1 MKRKRLLFA
10 AIALVAGALNINAQG
25 WTASEVGAGS
35 FYLYNVGAQG
45 YVVGGNNW
53 GTRATITTQGGI
65 LTTLVGSE
73 NAYEIQ
79 TSPTFNGRHLGYN
92 GFVDN
97 GDANQ
102 IWTFEAVEGES
113 NVYKLK
119 TSSGTYLFAD
129 AGATTTTVGADPGT
143 DYAKWKLVTRAN
155 RIADLAN
162 ASASNP
168 IDATFL
174 LTNPNFDR
182 NSNTGTWNGGV
193 ALGGN
198 NENYCAEKF
207 NTTFDVNQ
215 TVTDAP
221 KGKYV
226 LAFQGF
232 YRYGGH
238 GITPAGDARKAGTEQ
253 LNTKLYANDTEAP
266 LMSILD
272 EPNPAAGDAVYDG
285 VAYPNSM
292 SHASSCFSAGQ
303 YSTDMTFTVDANTI
317 KIGVKKTV
325 AVTNDWTIFDNCR
338 LTYYGAV
345 VDLSIYVENLATAV
359 ANAEALYDQLPTTEK
374 ADLQAV
380 VAEYNKTYTTA
391 DDYIAAI
398 GAIKAETEVAE
409 ALVAPYA
416 AWKETK
422 ATAESDFAGNTVVEA
437 IIADKGAIVEAAK
450 AAETITGAT
459 AELQAILDV
468 VGEYTVIKEYAQN
481 LYDVADYTENVDG
494 AHDALGTAITENSGT
509 YTTAEQF
516 TAATAALKA
525 AATTYAADADPKG
538 DAKFDLTFML
548 TNPDVTEYWDG
559 TWGVQP
565 EGWYNEQNGG
575 NFQVMA
581 NEEMGPGGEIFM
593 EYWSENAATNGFVLC
608 QKVTLPEGAYQMA
621 GRVGVRQYDAHGTTT
636 NVTFSANEV
645 DGTQIPFG
653 GLTDGSIEFINNAEQ
668 EVKIGLKAHAGNNT
682 RWMGINKI
690 HLYKIAPKAF
700 IIDEN
705 ATENII
711 AAGAGD
717 VKLTRTIKVGMNSV
731 VLPFQLT
738 AEDIVTLGGE
748 GAVAYTVT
756 EYANDN
762 LKLAEA
768 TTIQPNVPF
777 FLKATAAGTEFDFE
791 GKTIAAEV
799 PVVPVGDA
807 TLVGT
812 YAKIDAVPYDS
823 YILSGGKFYLVN
835 STVSLKP
842 TRAYITIAEPT
853 EVSALG
859 FTIEDA
865 TAIVGVESEVANSEV
880 YDIAGR
886 KVSAPVRGLYI
897 ANGKKVLVK

>member
-10 AIALVAGALNINAQG
+10 AIALVAGALNINAQ
-25 WTASEVGAGS
+25 TPSEVGAGS
-35 FYLYNVGAQG
+35 FYLYNVGAKG
-45 YVVGGNNW
+45 YIVAGNNW
-53 GTRATITTQGGI
+53 GTRASINPQGGI
-65 LTTLVGSE
+65 LTTFAASGDGYTIS
-73 NAYEIQ
+73 
-79 TSPTFNGRHLGYN
+79 TSPTFNGKYLG
-92 GFVDN
+92 VDGYVDQN
-97 GDANQ
+97 SVV
-102 IWTFEAVEGES
+102 WTFEAVVGEE
-113 NVYKLK
+113 NVYKMK
-119 TSSGTYLFAD
+119 KPSGEYLLAD
-129 AGATTTTVGADPGT
+129 AGATNTSFSTDPST

-182 NSNTGTWNGGV
+182 ESNTGTWNGGV
-193 ALGGN
+193 TLGGN
-198 NENYCAEKF
+198 NENFCAEKF
-207 NTTFDVNQ
+207 NTNFDVNQ

-238 GITPAGDARKAGTEQ
+238 GINPAGDARKNGTEQ

-272 EPNPAAGDAVYDG
+272 ETTAGGGSVYDG
-285 VAYPNSM
+285 IAYPNSM
-292 SHASSCFSAGQ
+292 TEASTAFSKGL
-303 YSTDMTFTVDANTI
+303 YSTDMTFTVDASTI

-325 AVTNDWTIFDNCR
+325 AVANDWTIFDNCR

-359 ANAEALYDQLPTTEK
+359 ANAEALYDKLPTTEK

-398 GAIKAETEVAE
+398 AAIKAETEVAE
-409 ALVAPYA
+409 PLVDPYA
-416 AWKETK
+416 AWLAAK

-450 AAETITGAT
+450 TPEAITAAT
-459 AELQAILDV
+459 ADLQAILDV
-468 VGEYTVIKEYAQN
+468 IGEYTVIKEYAQN

-509 YTTAEQF
+509 YATADEF
-516 TAATAALKA
+516 SAATAALKA
-525 AATTYAADADPKG
+525 AATTYAANAEPTG
-538 DAKFDLTFML
+538 DAKFNLTFML
-548 TNPDVTEYWDG
+548 TNPDLTGLPTWQKADGWATEEGDG
-559 TWGVQP
+559 
-565 EGWYNEQNGG
+565 NS
-575 NFQVMA
+575 QVMV
-581 NEEMGPGGEIFM
+581 NDEITNGDKSFFY
-593 EYWSENAATNGFVLC
+593 EYWSNPAKASNNFALYLNVDLAPGTYNMSCYAFAKDQYTSTQNA
-608 QKVTLPEGAYQMA
+608 
-621 GRVGVRQYDAHGTTT
+621 GVY
-636 NVTFSANEV
+636 FYAN
-645 DGTQIPFG
+645 DTQ
-653 GLTDGSIEFINNAEQ
+653 GSVVNSDILQPAAIEFVNTETQN
-668 EVKIGLKAHAGNNT
+668 VKVGLKTITGNTYN
-682 RWMGINKI
+682 WMGIGYVE
-690 HLYKIAPKAF
+690 LYKVAPKAF
-700 IIDEN
+700 VISEN
-705 ATENII
+705 ETYDNTQE
-711 AAGAGD
+711 GAGD
-717 VKLTRTIKVGMNSV
+717 VELTRTIKEGVNSV
-731 VLPFQLT
+731 VLPFALT
-738 AEDIVTLGGE
+738 AEDIVNLGGE
-748 GAVAYTVT
+748 GAIAYTVT
-756 EYANDN
+756 DYANDN

-768 TTIQPNVPF
+768 ETVSPNTPF
-777 FLKATAAGTEFDFE
+777 FLKVVNLQNKNLFKFE
-791 GKTIAAEV
+791 GKTIVAGQ
-799 PVVPVGDA
+799 PSLTVGDA

-812 YAKIDAVPYDS
+812 YAKIDAVPEGS

-865 TAIVGVESEVANSEV
+865 TAIVGVESETVNGEV